1 MPAFE
6 DLFPRPDDESEDF
19 EYLPEPRIKDMEE
32 PVCILHSS
40 GVFEYLGSTISIHYI
55 VILRLGRIPKASHL
69 NEPQLDQFLPLAMAR
84 RP

>member
-40 GVFEYLGSTISIHYI
+40 GVFEYLGSTISIH
-55 VILRLGRIPKASHL
+55 
-69 NEPQLDQFLPLAMAR
+69 
-84 RP
+84 